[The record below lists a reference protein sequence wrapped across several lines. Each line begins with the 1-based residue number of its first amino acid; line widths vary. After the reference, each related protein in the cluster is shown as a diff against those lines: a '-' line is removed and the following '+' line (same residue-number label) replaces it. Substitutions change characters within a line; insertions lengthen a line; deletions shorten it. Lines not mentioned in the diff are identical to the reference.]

1 MMEYTT
7 KPCNRYDF
15 IALMRSLDRVADN
28 IELIRQAFYSDPDMV
43 DNYTSADLKR
53 ERHIDNGIK
62 QLVDAIDSMQRYG
75 ETCGYDRKSWQQ

>member
-1 MMEYTT
+1 MKYTT

-28 IELIRQAFYSDPDMV
+28 IELIREKFYSDPDRL
-43 DNYTSADLKR
+43 DHYTDADHKR
-53 ERHIDNGIK
+53 DDHINKGIS

-75 ETCGYDRKSWQQ
+75 DTCGYDRKSWQ